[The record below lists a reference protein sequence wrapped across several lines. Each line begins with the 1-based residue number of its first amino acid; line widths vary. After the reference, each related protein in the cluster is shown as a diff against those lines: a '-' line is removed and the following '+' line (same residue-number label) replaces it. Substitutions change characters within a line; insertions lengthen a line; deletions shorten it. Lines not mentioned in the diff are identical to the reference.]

1 MILTKNIFIYVIV
14 ASIAAV
20 IGIFYNNFVYDPSL
34 PIIICI
40 LSLPLLIVSILKSQI
55 LPVLLLISIMFTEFY
70 WLEVM
75 EGYLKPFHIVSVIL
89 FMIFSIFH
97 LKPLKASKILQFF
110 VVFLFICLISI
121 VFSPD
126 WKDSLR
132 SFILP
137 LILFSISVNIA
148 IALYTKKISDDLFIK
163 IILYGSVM
171 TVIFGIIQMIA
182 YTFTDTLL
190 TFTIGQDAQ
199 ISIAKRPPSFFTE
212 ADTFGKFL
220 SLPFLFFLPFA
231 INKNNR
237 FYKKTKIIIFIFLLG
252 IIINMTRSA
261 LIGIGLTG
269 LIYVFYL
276 FKKNE
281 LTRNIATMYII
292 VSLSIIIFP
301 FFFVTT
307 KVVGSHEELTYR
319 IQTLINPST
328 MIVEDPSAAYRKKG
342 VEETLEG
349 SFESIQSFLVGH

>member
-1 MILTKNIFIYVIV
+1 
-14 ASIAAV
+14 
-20 IGIFYNNFVYDPSL
+20 
-34 PIIICI
+34 
-40 LSLPLLIVSILKSQI
+40 
-55 LPVLLLISIMFTEFY
+55 
-70 WLEVM
+70 
-75 EGYLKPFHIVSVIL
+75 
-89 FMIFSIFH
+89 
-97 LKPLKASKILQFF
+97 
-110 VVFLFICLISI
+110 
-121 VFSPD
+121 
-126 WKDSLR
+126 
-132 SFILP
+132 
-137 LILFSISVNIA
+137 
-148 IALYTKKISDDLFIK
+148 
-163 IILYGSVM
+163 M

-307 KVVGSHEELTYR
+307 KVVGSHEELSYR